1 MKKGIE
7 FMKKFLSF
15 LGGFFSFIWLLLRC
29 AGLFLLIGFFW
40 FLVIGCF
47 WCGRKNYGGLK

>member
-47 WCGRKNYGGLK
+47 WCGRKN